1 MTDTADLIK
10 RLRKHEHR
18 MARDCFTMQASVLRE
33 ARAEIE
39 RLRAK
44 KLRYCHTTL
53 GKNGREI
60 PRSKTLYLQ
69 GDMQLV
75 WVNEDDLIEVGEE
88 WSDD

>member
-1 MTDTADLIK
+1 MADAMTDTPDLIR

-44 KLRYCHTTL
+44 LDEWEQAHDDRNNIKVRR
-53 GKNGREI
+53 KNDRTKRGR
-60 PRSKTLYLQ
+60 KA
-69 GDMQLV
+69 
-75 WVNEDDLIEVGEE
+75 
-88 WSDD
+88 